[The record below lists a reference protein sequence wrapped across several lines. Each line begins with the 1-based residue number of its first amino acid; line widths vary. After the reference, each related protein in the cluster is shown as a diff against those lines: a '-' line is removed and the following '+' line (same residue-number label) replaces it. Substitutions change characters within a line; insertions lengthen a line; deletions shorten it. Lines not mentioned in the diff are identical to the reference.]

1 MLYVLRYRDR
11 GVVDVNIEVDP
22 ATDAEAD
29 IVGHDYIDM
38 VLGKPNITFVYVKPA
53 CVHSS
58 QTRRL
63 RLEAEAEARRR
74 KDADLLE
81 QRERLAAGDGP
92 DTVADDDMAGD
103 GIRDSVVDETDK
115 AAVHSSAEVTGRTAP
130 TVATVADKA
139 AKPNKAVKVPPSRS
153 TGKGAKPAPPVA
165 PPPPNPANNEPTQGD
180 PDPRGSARA
189 RIANATRAGRVGQ

>member
-22 ATDAEAD
+22 PTDAEAD

-58 QTRRL
+58 QTRRT
-63 RLEAEAEARRR
+63 RLENEAEARQRR
-74 KDADLLE
+74 DADLLAQE
-81 QRERLAAGDGP
+81 ERLAASDGAA
-92 DTVADDDMAGD
+92 VADDDMAGD
-103 GIRDSVVDETDK
+103 GIADSAEEAAPAPAPIVDE
-115 AAVHSSAEVTGRTAP
+115 
-130 TVATVADKA
+130 
-139 AKPNKAVKVPPSRS
+139 AKPNKAAKVPPSRG
-153 TGKGAKPAPPVA
+153 TQRRGTPAPPVA
-165 PPPPNPANNEPTQGD
+165 PPNPPNPADNEPTQGD